1 MSKMWRRLVVL
12 ALVAATGTASA
23 ARPTGRPTTTPGAL
37 ARVGFRRL
45 SIAGAR
51 VREEPAHGEG
61 AFVVPNE
68 VARVFAK
75 VIAGRARSGGVLA
88 IGSLRG
94 VEDAVTALD
103 GVDDLPEGFRLIQL
117 DRDPGVTRFNLEHL
131 RALAS
136 RASRESIREGL
147 RGMVIGRHGT
157 FADHLGALESVPEEN
172 ARTVLGDATRFARA
186 RTLARAGRIVPVNGD
201 LAGTRTLR
209 ELGRALR
216 ARGEKLSVIDL
227 SNAPEY
233 VGDGGL
239 DRLAQNLTALP
250 LSDDAIVLFT
260 VASEW
265 GVGRPV
271 SVAGAYPFSY
281 FAVHARDLVAAI
293 ERTPGKYR
301 WTHIAEAALRSARRD
316 ADGLYVVPPGALR

>member
-1 MSKMWRRLVVL
+1 MLRRLALL
-12 ALVAATGTASA
+12 ALVAASGTASA
-23 ARPTGRPTTTPGAL
+23 ARPTGRPSTTPGSL
-37 ARVGFRRL
+37 ARIGFRRL
-45 SIAGAR
+45 SLAGTR
-51 VREEPAHGEG
+51 VREEAAHGQG

-94 VEDAVTALD
+94 LEDAVTALD
-103 GVDDLPEGFRLIQL
+103 GVDDLPAGFRLIQL

-136 RASRESIREGL
+136 RASRETIREGL

-157 FADHLGALESVPEEN
+157 FADHLGALDAVPEEK
-172 ARTVLGDATRFARA
+172 AHTVLGDPTRFARA
-186 RTLARAGRIVPVNGD
+186 RALARSGRILPVNGD
-201 LAGTRTLR
+201 LAGAHTIRD
-209 ELGRALR
+209 LGRALR

-227 SNAPEY
+227 SNAGEY
-233 VGDGGL
+233 VGDGGM
-239 DRLAQNLTALP
+239 DRLAQNLASLP

-271 SVAGAYPFSY
+271 SAAGAYPFSY
-281 FAVHARDLVAAI
+281 FAVSARDLVAAI
-293 ERTPGKYR
+293 ERAPAKYR
-301 WTHIAEAALRSARRD
+301 WHTVAEAALRSARRD
-316 ADGLYVVPPGALR
+316 ADGLYVVPPGALK